1 MGTSSTIMN
10 LLLNCQGFKCICDF
24 INKYNDVIDFIV
36 FLFLIAFAFYMAKKK
51 TTGIKPCILV
61 CTNFLALIFSIAAL
75 CMTHPNQL
83 GFDYIGAI
91 VGILALLVTVLIGWN
106 IYQLVD
112 VKGIRKDFEAYKED
126 VKADINR
133 HLLLEETT
141 LAVEYSKARDW
152 EKAFTIMGLMA
163 HRYEQLL
170 RRVADIDDI
179 STFVN
184 SVAWAINELDDDEF
198 KEVEYKLDGLMAI
211 LSKLPDNNKK
221 IADLCQKY
229 NERKSNTHE
238 MPPYMNL
245 FGYEVPKERMKYA
258 VQVYNGKQTLYVCMA
273 ESPTSKYELK
283 DEIFKNATLFS
294 TSKSALTAYNDAIQS
309 YEDKSNLS
317 NPLIIQ
323 TISSV

>member
-1 MGTSSTIMN
+1 MFS
-10 LLLNCQGFKCICDF
+10 
-24 INKYNDVIDFIV
+24 
-36 FLFLIAFAFYMAKKK
+36 
-51 TTGIKPCILV
+51 
-61 CTNFLALIFSIAAL
+61 FLALVSVHSHFLTFNMTDAGFIVTVLSI
-75 CMTHPNQL
+75 
-83 GFDYIGAI
+83 
-91 VGILALLVTVLIGWN
+91 LVTVLIGWN

-112 VKGIRKDFEAYKED
+112 VNGIRKEFEAYKKD
-126 VKADINR
+126 VKSDINR
-133 HLLLEETT
+133 HLLLEENA
-141 LAVEYSKARDW
+141 LVVEYSKARDW

-170 RRVADIDDI
+170 KRVADIDDI

-184 SVAWAINELDDDEF
+184 SVTWAINELDDDEF

>member
-1 MGTSSTIMN
+1 MQDKAPLISYIA
-10 LLLNCQGFKCICDF
+10 
-24 INKYNDVIDFIV
+24 IV
-36 FLFLIAFAFYMAKKK
+36 FS
-51 TTGIKPCILV
+51 
-61 CTNFLALIFSIAAL
+61 FLALVSVHSHFLTFNMTDAGFIVNVLSI
-75 CMTHPNQL
+75 
-83 GFDYIGAI
+83 
-91 VGILALLVTVLIGWN
+91 LVTVLIGWN
-106 IYQLVD
+106 IYQLID

-133 HLLLEETT
+133 HLLLEEST

-170 RRVADIDDI
+170 KRVADIDDI

-309 YEDKSNLS
+309 YEEKSNLS